1 MSEQKKSILKN
12 YTVKCDHRRQN
23 SSGENI
29 PGDYI
34 FSFETTN
41 AVSVIIYINEEI
53 MHKPNGSTIKNDG
66 SKITFQL
73 REEDNASGAKFFTYK
88 IKGKNDVPINLNY
101 GFYLPENNP
110 NLLEL
115 EVGAKVRQPSG
126 DINGGG

>member
-1 MSEQKKSILKN
+1 VNKKKSILKN

-34 FSFETTN
+34 FSFETTSP
-41 AVSVIIYINEEI
+41 VTVIVYLDKKRKI
-53 MHKPNGSTIKNDG
+53 KLNGSTIPNDG
-66 SKITFQL
+66 SEITFEL
-73 REEDNASGAKFFTYK
+73 TEENNASGAKFFTYK
-88 IKGKNDVPINLNY
+88 IKGKNEGPINFNY

-115 EVGAKVRQPSG
+115 EVGARVRQPGG
-126 DINGGG
+126 DTDGGG